1 MDKAAFESKIKRK
14 VFENLIA
21 LGYIGFT
28 EKDIKHIF
36 SKIGYERP
44 GAVNMFVSLCD
55 SEEIPFECKKDTIID
70 FLMYGW
76 DRNRIRTWV
85 VCYGRDAAQIKDIF
99 LGLNRYRIINNKST
113 LSLLDILHLNVFG
126 YTFKYEIINN
136 KSNLSLLDILCSIA
150 KPEIIVDIMN
160 DIVTK
165 YEKYSLY
172 QLSNSPE
179 YHKLRMVGIGKAMIE
194 YINNTNLFS
203 DAEKDIIKNCVYID

>member
-113 LSLLDILHLNVFG
+113 I
-126 YTFKYEIINN
+126 
-136 KSNLSLLDILCSIA
+136 SLLDILCSIT

-160 DIVTK
+160 DIVNK

-172 QLSNSPE
+172 QHSVSSEN
-179 YHKLRMVGIGKAMIE
+179 HKLRMVGIGKAMIE

-203 DAEKDIIKNCVYID
+203 DAEKDIIKNCVYIDI